1 MARGLGPVAPYFV
14 DASSEATPPTGWPR
28 AGLTVVHFS
37 NNHRVYAI
45 TWFALAAMSA
55 CAIGYLV
62 IDERRLRRLAGVTPL
77 AHA

>member
-1 MARGLGPVAPYFV
+1 MRRCVGLPA
-14 DASSEATPPTGWPR
+14 AHSSLRSR
-28 AGLTVVHFS
+28 AGLTVIRFS

-62 IDERRLRRLAGVTPL
+62 IDERRLRRQV
-77 AHA
+77 H